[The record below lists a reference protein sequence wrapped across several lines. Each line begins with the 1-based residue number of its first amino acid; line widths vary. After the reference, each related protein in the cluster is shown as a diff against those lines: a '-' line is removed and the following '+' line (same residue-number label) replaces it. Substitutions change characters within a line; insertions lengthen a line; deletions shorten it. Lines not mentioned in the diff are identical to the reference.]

1 MKKYLFITIALLLLT
16 PTIWAQ
22 KVDSTVVAQMQEA
35 TMILPRYKMYK
46 TENSFILLKLDTR
59 TGKAWMTQFRS
70 SSTSNVETS
79 INYLSLEY
87 EWNSWN
93 GRFDM
98 YPTNNMY
105 KFIIVDTYTGKT
117 YLLQWNTEY
126 DRRFVEPID
135 D

>member
-1 MKKYLFITIALLLLT
+1 
-16 PTIWAQ
+16 
-22 KVDSTVVAQMQEA
+22 
-35 TMILPRYKMYK
+35 MILPRYKMYK

-126 DRRFVEPID
+126 DRRFVEPIVD
-135 D
+135 